1 VSTPERLDRQIHDIR
16 TLQIA
21 AYQEKIGAD
30 KAEQARLEKT
40 ASARHKREQEVLRK
54 IGLDLEQLDPEQ
66 HDAGTEL
73 GGYLEDARV
82 SVVSRPSAQA
92 RDTKAHALLAELNA
106 QAGHLTLPPYAS
118 TLFGANASVFE
129 GVDGEGEITNGW
141 VSPSSSTRIKFET
154 HFSGTGLGPV
164 EGTPPQFCVY
174 FSFTPAKTASYSM
187 LAVLAFH
194 GFYILRSDDGIFT
207 SKWAK
212 VFLNAEMNVRQYV
225 DVGLKS
231 FPALIAEERDNA
243 DAVFTYD
250 RTQFFDYTTVLK
262 EGDPVT
268 VTVTVLPRAAAAGNG
283 SYAELN
289 FKAGTANYIEPLFLS
304 VALA

>member
-1 VSTPERLDRQIHDIR
+1 
-16 TLQIA
+16 
-21 AYQEKIGAD
+21 
-30 KAEQARLEKT
+30 
-40 ASARHKREQEVLRK
+40 
-54 IGLDLEQLDPEQ
+54 
-66 HDAGTEL
+66 
-73 GGYLEDARV
+73 
-82 SVVSRPSAQA
+82 
-92 RDTKAHALLAELNA
+92 
-106 QAGHLTLPPYAS
+106 
-118 TLFGANASVFE
+118 
-129 GVDGEGEITNGW
+129 
-141 VSPSSSTRIKFET
+141 
-154 HFSGTGLGPV
+154 
-164 EGTPPQFCVY
+164 
-174 FSFTPAKTASYSM
+174 M

-250 RTQFFDYTTVLK
+250 RTHFFDYTTVLK

-268 VTVTVLPRAAAAGNG
+268 ATVTVLPRAAAAGNG

>member
-1 VSTPERLDRQIHDIR
+1 MSTPERLDRQIHDIR

-21 AYQEKIGAD
+21 AYQEKIRAD

-54 IGLDLEQLDPEQ
+54 IGLDLEQLDQEQ
-66 HDAGTEL
+66 HEAEKEL
-73 GGYLEDARV
+73 GGYLEEARV

-106 QAGHLTLPPYAS
+106 QAGHLALPPYAS

-164 EGTPPQFCVY
+164 EGTPPSSACT
-174 FSFTPAKTASYSM
+174 SASRLRKLLLTPCSQSWHSM
-187 LAVLAFH
+187 
-194 GFYILRSDDGIFT
+194 
-207 SKWAK
+207 
-212 VFLNAEMNVRQYV
+212 
-225 DVGLKS
+225 
-231 FPALIAEERDNA
+231 
-243 DAVFTYD
+243 
-250 RTQFFDYTTVLK
+250 
-262 EGDPVT
+262 
-268 VTVTVLPRAAAAGNG
+268 G
-283 SYAELN
+283 ST
-289 FKAGTANYIEPLFLS
+289 F
-304 VALA
+304 